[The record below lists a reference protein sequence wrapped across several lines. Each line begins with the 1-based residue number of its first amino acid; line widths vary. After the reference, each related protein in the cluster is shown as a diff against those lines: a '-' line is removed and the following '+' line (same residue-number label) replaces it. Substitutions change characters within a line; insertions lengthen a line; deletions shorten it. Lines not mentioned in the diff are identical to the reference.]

1 MKPLV
6 DVGPE
11 LSPSQKE
18 RFARHLVLTELGEEG
33 QRRLCNARVL
43 MVGAGGLGSPAL
55 LYLAA
60 AGIGTIGIVDDDV
73 VSLSNLQRQVIH
85 SNAAIG
91 EPKVESAKRRLLEL
105 DPDLT
110 INTYQLRL
118 DDSNVDEILADY
130 DLVVEGTDNQKVRFV
145 ISDAAARAQ
154 KPMIWASVQCWQ
166 AQISV
171 FWAGERAVEHGM
183 PAPNGITLR
192 DVFPAEAP
200 SDAIPS
206 SVDIG
211 LLGALPGQTGVIEAI
226 EAIKVITGIGTPLV
240 GRIKFID
247 LLNATDVDIP
257 ISPAP

>member
-6 DVGPE
+6 DVGAE
-11 LSPSQKE
+11 LTPAQKE
-18 RFARHLVLTELGEEG
+18 RFARHLVLAELGEEG

-55 LYLAA
+55 LYLTA

-91 EPKVESAKRRLLEL
+91 EPKVSSAKRRLLEL
-105 DPDLT
+105 DPSLT

-118 DDSNVDEILADY
+118 DDSNVDAILADY
-130 DLVVEGTDNQKVRFV
+130 DIVVEGTDNQKVRFV

-154 KPMIWASVQCWQ
+154 KPMVWASVQRWQ
-166 AQISV
+166 AQVSV
-171 FWAGERAVEHGM
+171 FWSGKSAVEHGM

-192 DVFPAEAP
+192 DVFPHEAP
-200 SDAIPS
+200 VDAIPS
-206 SVDIG
+206 GVEIG

-226 EAIKVITGIGTPLV
+226 EAIKIITGIGTPLV

-247 LLNATDVDIP
+247 LLHATDVDIP
-257 ISPAP
+257 ISPAQ